1 MKTRIIIIALAF
13 FLLLAA
19 SIDAATYAGD
29 GANLWQY
36 EQPRLSLAVTPYT
49 QPFKSAVFVSPLSPL
64 PTPTPR
70 FELH

>member
-1 MKTRIIIIALAF
+1 MKKIIIIALAF

-29 GANLWQY
+29 GANVWQY
-36 EQPRLSLAVTPYT
+36 EQPRLSFTLTPHT
-49 QPFKSAVFVSPLSPL
+49 QTIKSAVFVSPLSPL
-64 PTPTPR
+64 TTPR